1 MRSTP
6 RPRPPSPNPPQPAAV
21 PLAHA
26 VGRAR
31 AAPEFLD
38 ELRRLYESVDK
49 VLAAQ
54 GARCLGGGACCRFDL
69 MGHRLYASTGELA
82 VLTGQPAPST
92 VEGPAPSTIEG
103 PAPLDHSPA
112 PLRCPYQFGPRCSAY
127 RRRPLGCRLFF
138 CRPGRDGQS
147 SRTYEQFHRRIR
159 QLHESFEVPYLYVE
173 LTGALGQLA
182 AGR

>member
-6 RPRPPSPNPPQPAAV
+6 RPRPPSPDPPQPAAV

-26 VGRAR
+26 VDRAK

-38 ELRRLYESVDK
+38 ELRRLYESVDE

-82 VLTGQPAPST
+82 VLTGQPAPS
-92 VEGPAPSTIEG
+92 AAEG
-103 PAPLDHSPA
+103 PAPLDRSLP

-147 SRTYEQFHRRIR
+147 SRTYERFHRRIR
-159 QLHESFEVPYLYVE
+159 QLHEGFEVPYLYVE